1 MKKLILCVTALM
13 LSFSAFAEVKI
24 AVVDTQ
30 QALVE
35 SEEAKSLLEKHRQE
49 LEKEE
54 SAVRAMADQLR
65 AGQERLQKD
74 AEVMSATDRR
84 AQQKEL
90 EDLQIDYQFRVNKL
104 QKEITDRQNEILQQ
118 LLPKVNAV
126 LKDLIELEGYDVIM
140 ERGSLRYA
148 NPKHDI
154 TRRVTEKLNDRK

>member
-1 MKKLILCVTALM
+1 MKKLILCAAALM
-13 LSFSAFAEVKI
+13 LSFSAFAEIKI

-35 SEEAKSLLEKHRQE
+35 SEEAKSLLEKHRLE

-65 AGQERLQKD
+65 SGQERLQKD
-74 AEVMSATDRR
+74 AEVMSAADRR
-84 AQQKEL
+84 AQQKKL

-140 ERGSLRYA
+140 ERSSLRYA

>member
-1 MKKLILCVTALM
+1 MKKLVLCAAALM
-13 LSFSAFAEVKI
+13 LSFSAFAEIKI

-54 SAVRAMADQLR
+54 SEVRAMADQLR

-74 AEVMSATDRR
+74 AEVMSAADRR
-84 AQQKEL
+84 AQQKSL

-140 ERGSLRYA
+140 ERSSLRYA